1 MATARSA
8 WGIDIGNRAL
18 KAIKLVRDADRL
30 RVDDVEVIEH
40 EQILSSA
47 GDNKDG
53 LIQAALANFVQR
65 HAIKGS
71 TVGIAVSGQSSFA
84 RFIKL
89 PPVEPKK
96 IPEIVRF
103 EAIQQIPFPLDDVEW
118 SYQLFQDP
126 ESPEV
131 EVGIFAMRK
140 ELVTANIK
148 QFTDLE
154 MNVQVVQMSPLA
166 IYNGMF
172 YDQHLQDGTT
182 MIVDCG
188 AENTD
193 LIIADRETVWL
204 RTISIGGNNFTEAL
218 TKAFKLNFAKAE
230 ELKRNAATSKYQ
242 RQIFQAMRPVFADLV
257 SEIQRSIGFYGTVH
271 RDSRIKKIIALGST
285 FRLPTL
291 QKYLQQN
298 LQVDVERI
306 DGFSGGAPS
315 DGRLGAMLN
324 ENLLSLG
331 TAYGLAV
338 QAMGDAKITSSLLP
352 EAIRKAK
359 IWKEK
364 TPYFGLAAACFVLGT
379 MGVAAKWYLD
389 RQAYDSKES
398 VRSQIDGTLK
408 KATAADAAWQQTQD
422 EGAPDRKRIQDVHDM
437 RPGWDLWARLT
448 SDIAA
453 TVPDQ
458 PTLEQTKATPRPQR
472 QQIVID
478 GISSDYQPTIT
489 GVLAMNENDFKMLAG
504 GGTGQAATYNAGR
517 EATGGD
523 TGATAPPV
531 DTGVSATARGF
542 LITIHCT
549 TPLPTREGST
559 FVQQTMVSKLL
570 SLNAADAIKQK
581 KPYFVAKA
589 TVAAVT
595 KLQDDTFRAAVLS
608 AVGTG
613 QGATGGLYG
622 GGFQAAYAG
631 GGGGGGGYVGRG
643 YPGGR
648 EGANLGRG
656 GERGYAAPR
665 IMQRGEISGRFQPP
679 AATRGARGTDPNDP
693 ANQIRFPD
701 PQTGEEMAEDSSL
714 TVLIAVVLDPASAV
728 TTPPVGTNAAGNQTA
743 SAAAAAGTNGN

>member
-218 TKAFKLNFAKAE
+218 TKSFKLNFAKAE

-398 VRSQIDGTLK
+398 VRLQIDGTIK
-408 KATAADAAWQQTQD
+408 KATAADVAWQQTQD

-458 PTLEQTKATPRPQR
+458 PTLDQTKATPRPER
-472 QQIVID
+472 KQIVID
-478 GISSDYQPTIT
+478 GISSDYRPTISS
-489 GVLAMNENDFKMLAG
+489 VLALSENDFKNLALG
-504 GGTGQAATYNAGR
+504 GATQTVTSYGR
-517 EATGGD
+517 E
-523 TGATAPPV
+523 GATPDATAAPPV
-531 DTGVSATARGF
+531 DTGVTATARGF

-549 TPLPTREGST
+549 TPLPARQGST
-559 FVQQTMVSKLL
+559 FVLESMVSKLL
-570 SLNAADAIKQK
+570 ALNGADAIKQK
-581 KPYFVAKA
+581 KPYFIAKA
-589 TVAAVT
+589 TVATVQ
-595 KLQDDTFRAAVLS
+595 KVQEDQGRAALLT

-613 QGATGGLYG
+613 QGAAGGLYG
-622 GGFQAAYAG
+622 GNFQASYVG
-631 GGGGGGGYVGRG
+631 GGGGGFGGRG
-643 YPGGR
+643 GGR
-648 EGANLGRG
+648 ESAAMLR
-656 GERGYAAPR
+656 GERGGFIGNRGGGGSGYTRYQPPAVAAAPA
-665 IMQRGEISGRFQPP
+665 
-679 AATRGARGTDPNDP
+679 AATRGARSGDPNDP

-701 PQTGEEMAEDSSL
+701 PQTGEEMADDSSL
-714 TVLIAVVLDPASAV
+714 TVLIAVVLDPATALI
-728 TTPPVGTNAAGNQTA
+728 TPPGGAGTGASPTA
-743 SAAAAAGTNGN
+743 SAAGNTGR